1 MDTQGTSEHHAP
13 QSSNTF
19 NKRVILGLIATGLI
33 LLIILAT
40 GVFFAFG
47 YIRRTIETTSLNIPL
62 LANPPVTNQIA
73 FVGDDD
79 NLWLV
84 SPDGDDLRNITEDGR
99 GYRFPTWAPDG
110 RRLAFLGPS
119 ETNPSALYISPTGSS
134 DPIVVFDEPQSA
146 PFYLYWAPDSNSITF
161 LTQELSGLAMRQIDT
176 RTPDMDHT
184 LGEGAPF
191 YWVWSPQSDRMLLH
205 VGGSRADS
213 SQAHISLL
221 DNDQDAERVELNL
234 APGSF
239 QAPVWSSN
247 GTHFFYIATN
257 NEGQESIFRT
267 NAQTLEQVVI
277 TDLGGLATYL
287 ILSSNDRHIAYLQLE
302 RGIRAPFGKAYLAN
316 TDGKNHK
323 VLTDDPVA
331 SMYWSP
337 DGTKLALLSLSRH
350 DEGPTAKLS
359 AGLAAP
365 LPQQSLMLRWWIY
378 DVETED
384 LEPLISFAPTSS
396 FLQTVPFFDQ
406 YHLSLTFWSPD
417 SRYFVVTKNNDN
429 SEGGT
434 IWVVDTTGEEEPLK
448 VGQGSMAVWS
458 WQ

>member
-1 MDTQGTSEHHAP
+1 MDTQNTTEHDVSQ
-13 QSSNTF
+13 QSNSF
-19 NKRVILGLIATGLI
+19 NKRVIIGVIAAGLI
-33 LLIILAT
+33 LFAILGS
-40 GVFFAFG
+40 GVFFAFD

-62 LANPPVTNQIA
+62 LADQPVINQIA

-84 SPDGDDLRNITEDGR
+84 SPDGENLRSITDDGR

-119 ETNPSALYISPTGSS
+119 DTNPTALYISPTGNS
-134 DPIVVFDEPQSA
+134 DPVAVFDEPQSA

-176 RTPDMDHT
+176 RSPDIDHT

-191 YWVWSPQSDRMLLH
+191 YWVWSPESDRMLLH
-205 VGGSRADS
+205 VGGSRAAS

-221 DNDQDAERVELNL
+221 DNDQSAERVELDL

-247 GTHFFYIATN
+247 GSHFFYIATN
-257 NEGQESIFRT
+257 EDGLESIFKT
-267 NAQTLEQVVI
+267 NAQTLEQTVV
-277 TDLGGLATYL
+277 TNLGGLAAYL
-287 ILSSNDRHIAYLQLE
+287 ILSPVDRHIAYLQLE
-302 RGIRAPFGKAYLAN
+302 RGTRPPFGKAYLVDSN
-316 TDGKNHK
+316 GQSHRK
-323 VLTDDPVA
+323 LTEDPVA

-365 LPQQSLMLRWWIY
+365 LPQQSLLLRWWIY
-378 DVETED
+378 DVETDE
-384 LEPLISFAPTSS
+384 LEPLISFAPTVA

-429 SEGGT
+429 NQGGT
-434 IWVVDTTGEEEPLK
+434 VWVVDTTGQEEPLK
-448 VGQGSMAVWS
+448 VGQGTLAVWS
-458 WQ
+458 WH